1 MPDPTPTTF
10 FSYSRTDSEF
20 VLRLATDLRTAGAK
34 VWLDQLDIGGGQLWD
49 NAIEAALRASP
60 RQVVV
65 LSPEA
70 VNSQNVMDEVSYAL
84 EEHKQVIPVFYRD
97 CQMPFRLRRVQ
108 YIDFRT
114 DYDHGL
120 RDLLRTLGVAEPA
133 RVPVSPGPIQSEPTT
148 PKIEAVKRSAAAA
161 SLHLDRT
168 QREPDRSP
176 VGVNASGSWKK
187 LLVYGAIVLVAALAV
202 GIYMAIATGQHD
214 DSKVIAEITNRI
226 NGDGRVSEKNINI
239 KFTQGV
245 VELSGKV
252 SSDLARN
259 AAGDDAQ
266 VPGVKT
272 VVNNL
277 QIVPGLKTGERP
289 NAHSTATP
297 VPTPPP
303 ATPTPAIAKVAV
315 PADRVW
321 IKNANS
327 GMCLSP
333 AGGNNLLNDPIVQY
347 FCDGEPSR
355 GWYFTVEFDDVV
367 MIKNSNGLCLTVAGG
382 STKPGLSSVQYK
394 CDGDLSRRWH
404 FVPIDATTFRLVN
417 AYSKLC
423 LTIPGG
429 GNAKNPEAAKNI
441 EAAQNPCD
449 TDPSSNWKIK

>member
-20 VLRLATDLRTAGAK
+20 VLRLATDLRNAGAK
-34 VWLDQLDIGGGQLWD
+34 VWLDQLDIGAGQLWD
-49 NAIEAALRASP
+49 SAIEAALRASP

-120 RDLLRTLGVAEPA
+120 RDLLRTLGVAGPATVPASPEPL
-133 RVPVSPGPIQSEPTT
+133 PSQSST
-148 PKIEAVKRSAAAA
+148 PKVGAVKQSAAAA
-161 SLHLDRT
+161 SLHLDTT
-168 QREPDRSP
+168 QREPARP
-176 VGVNASGSWKK
+176 PAGANAPGSSKK
-187 LLVYGAIVLVAALAV
+187 LLVYGAIVLVAAIAV
-202 GIYMAIATGQHD
+202 GIWYLVRPN
-214 DSKVIAEITNRI
+214 DSKVLAEITNRI
-226 NGDGRVSEKNINI
+226 NGDSRVTEKNINI
-239 KFTQGV
+239 RFTQGV

-277 QIVPGLKTGERP
+277 QIVPGLSGGP
-289 NAHSTATP
+289 NVHSTPTT
-297 VPTPPP
+297 VPTP
-303 ATPTPAIAKVAV
+303 TPVVAKVSV
-315 PADRVW
+315 PADQVW

-327 GMCLSP
+327 NMCLSP
-333 AGGNNLLNDPIVQY
+333 AGGNDRLNDPIVQF
-347 FCDGEPSR
+347 FCDKDPSR
-355 GWYFTVEFDDVV
+355 GWYFMVEHDDVV
-367 MIKNSNGLCLTVAGG
+367 KIKNFSNSLCLTVAAPPNF
-382 STKPGLSSVQYK
+382 KPEQYT
-394 CDGDLSRRWH
+394 CDSNVSRLWR

-417 AYSKLC
+417 MYSNLC
-423 LTIPGG
+423 LGISGG
-429 GNAKNPEAAKNI
+429 LSDKNAEAVQI
-441 EAAQNPCD
+441 PCD
-449 TDPSSNWKIK
+449 KDPSSTWKTDLRTP

>member
-1 MPDPTPTTF
+1 MPAPTPTTF

-34 VWLDQLDIGGGQLWD
+34 VWLDQLDIGAGQLWD
-49 NAIEAALRASP
+49 SAIEAALRASP

-120 RDLLRTLGVAEPA
+120 RDLLRTLGVAGPA
-133 RVPVSPGPIQSEPTT
+133 TVPVSPEPLPSQSTT
-148 PKIEAVKRSAAAA
+148 PKVGAVKQSAAAA
-161 SLHLDRT
+161 SLHLDTT
-168 QREPDRSP
+168 QRETARPP
-176 VGVNASGSWKK
+176 AGANAPGSSKK
-187 LLVYGAIVLVAALAV
+187 LLVYGAIVLVAAMAV
-202 GIYMAIATGQHD
+202 GIWYLVRPN

-226 NGDGRVSEKNINI
+226 NGDGRVTEKNINI

-245 VELSGKV
+245 VELSGVV

-277 QIVPGLKTGERP
+277 QIVP
-289 NAHSTATP
+289 NVHST
-297 VPTPPP
+297 PTTVS
-303 ATPTPAIAKVAV
+303 TPTPAVAKVAV
-315 PADRVW
+315 PLGRK
-321 IKNANS
+321 ISILNAS
-327 GMCLSP
+327 TGMCLSP
-333 AGGNNLLNDPIVQY
+333 AGGNNLPNDPIVQY
-347 FCDGEPSR
+347 FCDDDPAR
-355 GWYFTVEFDDVV
+355 GWYFTAEDDGFV
-367 MIKNSNGLCLTVAGG
+367 MIRNLSNKLCLTVAGG
-382 STKPGLSSVQYK
+382 STKPGLSSVQYN
-394 CDGDLSRRWH
+394 CDGDMSRRWH
-404 FVPIDATTFRLVN
+404 FVPVDETTFRLVN
-417 AYSKLC
+417 AFSKLC

-449 TDPSSNWKIK
+449 TDPSSNWKISPFPGH

>member
-20 VLRLATDLRTAGAK
+20 VLRLATDLRNAGAK
-34 VWLDQLDIGGGQLWD
+34 VWLDQLDIGAGQLWD
-49 NAIEAALRASP
+49 SAIEAALRASP
-60 RQVVV
+60 RQVIV

-120 RDLLRTLGVAEPA
+120 RDLLRALGVAGPA
-133 RVPVSPGPIQSEPTT
+133 TVPVSPAPLPSQSSTSKVGLVE
-148 PKIEAVKRSAAAA
+148 KSAPAA
-161 SLHLDRT
+161 SLHLDTT
-168 QREPDRSP
+168 QREPDRPP
-176 VGVNASGSWKK
+176 VGGNAQGSSKK

-202 GIYMAIATGQHD
+202 GIWYLVRPTGPIAH
-214 DSKVIAEITNRI
+214 N
-226 NGDGRVSEKNINI
+226 
-239 KFTQGV
+239 
-245 VELSGKV
+245 
-252 SSDLARN
+252 
-259 AAGDDAQ
+259 
-266 VPGVKT
+266 
-272 VVNNL
+272 
-277 QIVPGLKTGERP
+277 
-289 NAHSTATP
+289 TP
-297 VPTPPP
+297 TTVPTPPP
-303 ATPTPAIAKVAV
+303 STPTPAIATVAV
-315 PADRVW
+315 PADQVW
-321 IKNANS
+321 IINANS

-333 AGGNNLLNDPIVQY
+333 AGGNDVLNDPIVQY
-347 FCDGEPSR
+347 FCDKDLSR

-441 EAAQNPCD
+441 EAAQDPCD
-449 TDPSSNWKIK
+449 TAPSSNWKISPFPGH